1 MFLRFIENIDD
12 NSYRSIRKWKSLDEI
27 SENMIKAA
35 LAAEDANFME
45 HFGFDWEAIK
55 RAMDFNRRGGKKY
68 GASTITQQTAKNVYL
83 TPSRSWFRKGL
94 EAYFTILIEVFWTK
108 ERIIEIY
115 LNVIEVGNGLYGVEA
130 AAQTYFNKP
139 ANKLTVFEAC
149 QIASILPNPR
159 EYKIA
164 NPTRELQKK
173 QRKIKQS
180 MEYIKWKGRKR
191 ETEY

>member
-1 MFLRFIENIDD
+1 MFLRFVENIDD
-12 NSYRSIRKWKSLDEI
+12 NNYRSIRKWKSLDEI
-27 SENMIKAA
+27 SDNMIRAA

-55 RAMDFNRRGGKKY
+55 RAMDLNRRGGKKY

-83 TPSRSWFRKGL
+83 TPSRSWFRKGM
-94 EAYFTILIEVFWTK
+94 EAYFTILIEIFWTK

-139 ANKLTVFEAC
+139 AYKLTAFEAC

-159 EYKIA
+159 EYQID

-180 MEYIKWKGRKR
+180 MEYVKWKERKKER
-191 ETEY
+191 